1 MEAKRK
7 SAGERKKLTDANL
20 VRIMMIVFALS
31 IYFMIFLKIMIL
43 E

>member
-1 MEAKRK
+1 MESKRK
-7 SAGERKKLTDANL
+7 SADERKKLTDANL

-31 IYFMIFLKIMIL
+31 VYLIIFLKILIL